1 MRLRQGPTGFVQGGR
16 RGRRLGG
23 GQLSEERRG
32 LMLPKARAIASWA
45 RQGGVSGARKLD
57 YTKYNMDDSKTKQ
70 SVSSREERVG
80 KRVEVKTD
88 QEFKTRSRSRR
99 CRIELRAEGTT
110 TAEV

>member
-45 RQGGVSGARKLD
+45 RQGGSGARELD

-80 KRVEVKTD
+80 KKVEVKTD

-110 TAEV
+110 AGEV